1 MTQELVIV
9 VLLTGLIG
17 LLWAMTV
24 AIWEGKHSPS
34 QAHEADPS
42 GDSSDVRP
50 GKSALERALTH
61 QTITA

>member
-24 AIWEGKHSPS
+24 AIWEGKHSAS
-34 QAHEADPS
+34 QVHEADPS

-50 GKSALERALTH
+50 GESALERALKR

>member
-24 AIWEGKHSPS
+24 AIWEGKHSTG
-34 QAHEADPS
+34 QAHEADAS
-42 GDSSDVRP
+42 GDSDEARH
-50 GKSALERALTH
+50 GESALQCALRQ
-61 QTITA
+61 QTIAA

>member
-24 AIWEGKHSPS
+24 SIWEGQRSTNQTQDAEPSAHS
-34 QAHEADPS
+34 D
-42 GDSSDVRP
+42 DVQSRE
-50 GKSALERALTH
+50 SALERALKR
-61 QTITA
+61 QTIAA

>member
-9 VLLTGLIG
+9 VLFTGLVG

-24 AIWEGKHSPS
+24 SIWEGKHSTS
-34 QAHEADPS
+34 QLHEADPS
-42 GDSSDVRP
+42 GDSNDVRP
-50 GKSALERALTH
+50 GESALQSVLKH

>member
-24 AIWEGKHSPS
+24 AIWEGKHSTS
-34 QAHEADPS
+34 QPREADAS
-42 GDSSDVRP
+42 GENNEARP
-50 GKSALERALTH
+50 GESALQSTLRQ
-61 QTITA
+61 QTSAA